1 MERSG
6 ILWGAELGE
15 FWGVKWN
22 SGWVDGWVL
31 LEKWRRSGGNDSAG
45 GGGWGWWVPKA
56 GRSSRGPEK
65 AREKGIGGGVPE
77 VYCGLRRAN
86 SREGNS
92 REERI
97 EVGEWRFGRRQG
109 VP

>member
-1 MERSG
+1 MC
-6 ILWGAELGE
+6 LG
-15 FWGVKWN
+15 V
-22 SGWVDGWVL
+22 
-31 LEKWRRSGGNDSAG
+31 
-45 GGGWGWWVPKA
+45 GGWGGGSWWVPKA

-65 AREKGIGGGVPE
+65 AKEKGIGGGVPE
-77 VYCGLRRAN
+77 VYCGLRQEN

-97 EVGEWRFGRRQG
+97 GEVGEWRFGRRQG